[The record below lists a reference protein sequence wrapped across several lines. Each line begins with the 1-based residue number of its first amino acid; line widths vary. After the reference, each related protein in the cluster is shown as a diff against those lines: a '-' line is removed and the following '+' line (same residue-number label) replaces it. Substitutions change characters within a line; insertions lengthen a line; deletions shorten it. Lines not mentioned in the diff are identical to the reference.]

1 MSETPKSMQ
10 QHETLAQR
18 KERLLLQCRAYRA
31 AVGHSKQVVRD
42 KLSTRAIATAAVG
55 IAGVRAQSAVG
66 NFVDLLDFKN
76 ISAVKLQRLLPLLA
90 SGYSLLARRSLLKP
104 VFRGAAVVGAA
115 GALVYFF
122 TRKKS
127 ATARHEHATR
137 HEHL

>member
-1 MSETPKSMQ
+1 MSDIPTSMQ

-31 AVGHSKQVVRD
+31 ALGHSKQVVRD
-42 KLSTRAIATAAVG
+42 KFSPRAIATAAVG
-55 IAGVRAQSAVG
+55 VAGVRAQSAVG
-66 NFVDLLDFKN
+66 HFADLLDFKN
-76 ISAVKLQRLLPLLA
+76 ISAAKLQRVLPLLA
-90 SGYSLLARRSLLKP
+90 SGYSLLSRRSLLKP
-104 VFRGAAVVGAA
+104 ALRGAVVISAVGALA
-115 GALVYFF
+115 YFF